1 MLKQVEKIIK
11 DNQNKLIQLGLA
23 DEIEFIDYE
32 LKYNPYTRRDMIV
45 FYDNDSLNGC
55 AKSIIGFIAEKMSE
69 NSNRIFNVY
78 EKESK
83 LYGCFLYKVE

>member
-1 MLKQVEKIIK
+1 MLKEVEKIIK
-11 DNQNKLIQLGLA
+11 ENQNKLIQLGLA

-32 LKYNPYTRRDMIV
+32 LKYNQYTKRDVIV

-55 AKSIIGFIAEKMSE
+55 AKSIINFIAEKMSE

>member
-11 DNQNKLIQLGLA
+11 DNQNKLIKLGLA
-23 DEIEFIDYE
+23 DDIENIDYE
-32 LKYNPYTRRDMIV
+32 LKYNPYTRRDTII
-45 FYDNDSLNGC
+45 FFDNDCLNGN
-55 AKSIIGFIAEKMSE
+55 AKSIINFIAKKMSE

-78 EKESK
+78 QKESA

>member
-1 MLKQVEKIIK
+1 M
-11 DNQNKLIQLGLA
+11 IQAQINLPL
-23 DEIEFIDYE
+23 
-32 LKYNPYTRRDMIV
+32 
-45 FYDNDSLNGC
+45 YDNDGLNGC